1 MLRRAL
7 VPGGLL
13 CVLAFSAP
21 SSAQSKAPG
30 ADPAPPS
37 GRQFT
42 PPWYNV
48 SPEPPP
54 DFVFQ
59 QTGAIGFDP
68 FVNDFAWNTF
78 IALNWP
84 ASGRFRGVP
93 DRSNLIGGVPGR
105 GGEGGGAGMPNG
117 PTVWETY
124 KDTDDI
130 YLNPPTRPAPFNAS
144 ELIPAACQP
153 LAQVN
158 PQAAQRTL
166 VMTSKTSDVL
176 RDVRQAFT
184 HAPLIDLNGELVWY
198 EVKVNEPYFDFVVN
212 NQYYDSRYQP
222 KNGVDFPEGAN
233 DAKGLGAI
241 RVKAAWKVLGDAKS
255 KFPDDSKRFYAVDA
269 LVFDKN
275 TGKCT
280 KRQMGLVG
288 LHIVQK
294 TERFPRYVWA
304 TFEHVDNA
312 PTQDEVRSG
321 GAAKKK
327 WNFYNPAS
335 NAVPNQPPK
344 EGQWTTP
351 VQVVR
356 VVPISGNPAA
366 ANALFRP
373 VLAALRSDNV
383 WQNYQLVAA
392 QWGGADMDDGPTQP
406 KFLANTTMET
416 YLQQPVN
423 DPGSPHGCINCHNT
437 YATHTDGDFQLT
449 KAWPHAPK
457 QAKAIVEK
465 SARLGAKP

>member
-13 CVLAFSAP
+13 VALTLSTSGA
-21 SSAQSKAPG
+21 AQSAT
-30 ADPAPPS
+30 PPS

-48 SPEPPP
+48 SPEPQP
-54 DFVFQ
+54 DFVYQ
-59 QTGAIGFDP
+59 QSGAIGFDP

-93 DRSNLIGGVPGR
+93 DRSNIIGGVAGR

-130 YLNPPTRPAPFNAS
+130 YLNPPTRPAPFNAP
-144 ELIPAACQP
+144 ETIPPACQNV
-153 LAQVN
+153 AKAD
-158 PQAAQRTL
+158 PQAAKRTL
-166 VMTSKTSDVL
+166 VMVSKTSDVL
-176 RDVRQAFT
+176 SDVRQAFT

-198 EVKVNEPYFDFVVN
+198 EVKVNETYFDFVVGN
-212 NQYYDSRYQP
+212 GYYDSRKQP
-222 KNGVDFPEGAN
+222 KTGINFPAGAN
-233 DAKGLGAI
+233 DARGLGAI

-255 KFPDDSKRFYAVDA
+255 KFPDDPKRFYAVDA
-269 LVFDKN
+269 LVFDKT

-294 TERFPRYVWA
+294 TQTFPRYVWA

-312 PTQDEVRSG
+312 PTQDEVSNG
-321 GAAKKK
+321 SAAKKK

-356 VVPISGNPAA
+356 EVPITGNPAS
-366 ANALFRP
+366 ANTLFRP
-373 VLAALRSDNV
+373 VLAALRADNV

-392 QWGGADMDDGPTQP
+392 QWGGPNMSDAPTQP

-416 YLQQPVN
+416 YLQPPVE

-437 YATHTDGDFQLT
+437 YATSTDGDFQLT
-449 KAWPHAPK
+449 KAAPQAK
-457 QAKAIVEK
+457 QRAKAIVQQ
-465 SARLGAKP
+465 SMRLEAAKK